1 MTISVSARRGI
12 IGRLPAM
19 PEGIAKRFITGEIW
33 STIEDRRWLK
43 EFLDQ
48 IPKIVDQIEFAISTS
63 ADEGGLKAAY
73 QHGQITDSMLESS
86 LDPDGTTIDRSVMTT
101 KSQSIHEFNW
111 LQAGGVRDY
120 KIVLGPGDGVPS
132 HHIII
137 DRSDIIEFIQK
148 KVASGGSIVDVEVSG
163 YRPYGMEGLKIQCG
177 VWRAD
182 GDKLEFWPQPLHVG
196 SWIYLEQKLPMVM
209 IK

>member
-1 MTISVSARRGI
+1 
-12 IGRLPAM
+12 M
-19 PEGIAKRFITGEIW
+19 PEGLSKRLITGEIW
-33 STIEDRRWLK
+33 NTIEDRRWLK

-48 IPKIVDQIEFAISTS
+48 LPKILGQIDFAISTTV
-63 ADEGGLKAAY
+63 DEGISKTAWQFGPIVDA
-73 QHGQITDSMLESS
+73 MLESS
-86 LDPDGTTIDRSVMTT
+86 FDPNGVAVPRSVLTT
-101 KSQSIHEFNW
+101 KSRSIYEFNW

-120 KIVLGPGDGVPS
+120 KIVLGPGNGVPS

-177 VWRAD
+177 MWRAD
-182 GDKLEFWPQPLHVG
+182 GDKLEFWPESLHIGTWV
-196 SWIYLEQKLPMVM
+196 YLEQTLPQVV
-209 IK
+209 IP